1 MSSKQEEYEAW
12 LLKLKSDRAILENR
26 IIKLEKA
33 LKNLDNVISKFEAID
48 IDAEECKS
56 CQ

>member
-1 MSSKQEEYEAW
+1 MSDKKEEYEAW
-12 LLKLKSDRAILENR
+12 LLKLKSDRDILKNR

-33 LKNLDNVISKFEAID
+33 LQNRDQVISKFETLEV
-48 IDAEECKS
+48 DAEECES